1 MKNKFIYL
9 FLLIFFILFRSNVS
23 IAENEFM
30 FESNSIE
37 IIDNGNQINAKNGVQ
52 VKSKDGLEI
61 FSDET
66 TYSKI
71 SKKLILMG
79 NVVIFDTRKNIK
91 IRSNNIE
98 YDKKLELII
107 SKDVTSINIDD
118 KYNIETEFLKKLIAI
133 IINKIWDKPLKIIK
147 LLKSWKLYL

>member
-37 IIDNGNQINAKNGVQ
+37 IIDNGNHINAKNGVQ

-66 TYSKI
+66 TYSK
-71 SKKLILMG
+71 
-79 NVVIFDTRKNIK
+79 
-91 IRSNNIE
+91 
-98 YDKKLELII
+98 
-107 SKDVTSINIDD
+107 
-118 KYNIETEFLKKLIAI
+118 FLKNLF
-133 IINKIWDKPLKIIK
+133 
-147 LLKSWKLYL
+147 

>member
-71 SKKLILMG
+71 SKKLILIG
-79 NVVIFDTRKNIK
+79 NVVIFDTRKNIE

-98 YDKKLELII
+98 YDKKLG
-107 SKDVTSINIDD
+107 
-118 KYNIETEFLKKLIAI
+118 
-133 IINKIWDKPLKIIK
+133 
-147 LLKSWKLYL
+147 LYQKM